1 MSKKRI
7 LILTVLALVA
17 AITWAAAANAADQKS
32 VLAGR
37 VLASGL
43 AATGAQVREGD
54 ILVNVESITGS
65 APAVRA
71 NCDGRV
77 AEVLVKPGDSVRTGD
92 VLVRI
97 VPVR

>member
-7 LILTVLALVA
+7 LVLTVLVVFA
-17 AITWAAAANAADQKS
+17 AIAWVAAANTVDQKS

-37 VLASGL
+37 VLANGL
-43 AATGAQVREGD
+43 TAAGAQVREGD

-65 APAVRA
+65 APAARA
-71 NCDGRV
+71 NCDGRI